1 MPSLDHAQQL
11 RRTRGVLKLPRPI
24 STFYVSL
31 RIMDRIADLNLFLRV
46 LDLGSISAAAR
57 SLDLSVAVASQRLK
71 RLEGSLGVRLLHR
84 TTRQLRPTPE
94 GIALAEQGRSLVE
107 ELEAVT
113 SNLSDT
119 AKGVSGT
126 LRVTLPAT
134 FGRQYISP
142 LLPEFMR
149 RHPRLRLHIDLSD
162 QMRDL
167 VGDGLDLAIR
177 IGALKDSDLVA
188 TRLASN
194 RRVLCASPEYL
205 RRHGTPKKPEDL
217 AKHECLLMAVS
228 RDASDVWNLQAPDGK
243 QIAVRVQSRLK
254 SNQGEVIRDAALG
267 GLGIS
272 LHSTWHVCEDLRAGR
287 LKQVLPDY
295 QLPESGIYAVMP
307 ERRFVLPRVRTFVEF
322 LAQQFGEVPPWERH
336 LSARSGKRAH
346 SAPAKER

>member
-1 MPSLDHAQQL
+1 
-11 RRTRGVLKLPRPI
+11 
-24 STFYVSL
+24 
-31 RIMDRIADLNLFLRV
+31 MDRIGDLNLFLRV

-71 RLEGSLGVRLLHR
+71 RLERSLGVRLLHR

-94 GIALAEQGRSLVE
+94 GVALAEQGRSLVE
-107 ELEAVT
+107 DLEVLT
-113 SNLSDT
+113 SNLSNT
-119 AKGVSGT
+119 AKRVAGT

-142 LLPEFMR
+142 LLPEFMG

-177 IGALKDSDLVA
+177 IGALKDSELVA

-205 RRHGTPKKPEDL
+205 RRHGVPKKPEDL

-228 RDASDVWNLQAPDGK
+228 RDASDTWHLRGPDGNEV
-243 QIAVRVQSRLK
+243 AVRVQSRLK
-254 SNQGEVIRDAALG
+254 SNLGEVIRDASLG

-295 QLPESGIYAVMP
+295 HLPESGIYAVMP
-307 ERRFVLPRVRTFVEF
+307 ERRMVLPRVRAFVD
-322 LAQQFGEVPPWERH
+322 LLTQHLGGVPPWERY
-336 LSARSGKRAH
+336 LAAKTSVKRSG
-346 SAPAKER
+346 

>member
-1 MPSLDHAQQL
+1 
-11 RRTRGVLKLPRPI
+11 
-24 STFYVSL
+24 
-31 RIMDRIADLNLFLRV
+31 MDRIGDLNLFLRV

-71 RLEGSLGVRLLHR
+71 RLERSLGVRLLHR

-94 GIALAEQGRSLVE
+94 GVALAEQGRSLVE
-107 ELEAVT
+107 DLEVLT
-113 SNLSDT
+113 SNLSNT

-142 LLPEFMR
+142 LLPEFLS

-167 VGDGLDLAIR
+167 VSDGLDLAIR
-177 IGALKDSDLVA
+177 IGTLKDSDLVA

-205 RRHGTPKKPEDL
+205 RRHGVPKKPEDL

-228 RDASDVWNLQAPDGK
+228 RDASDTWHLRGPDGNEV
-243 QIAVRVQSRLK
+243 AVRVQSRLK
-254 SNQGEVIRDAALG
+254 SNLGEVIRDASLG

-272 LHSTWHVCEDLRAGR
+272 LHSTWHVCEDIRAGR
-287 LKQVLPDY
+287 LKHVLPEY

-307 ERRFVLPRVRTFVEF
+307 ERRMVLPRVRAFVD
-322 LAQQFGEVPPWERH
+322 LLTQHLGGVPPWERC
-336 LSARSGKRAH
+336 LAAKTSVRRS
-346 SAPAKER
+346 S

>member
-1 MPSLDHAQQL
+1 VIKPPGA
-11 RRTRGVLKLPRPI
+11 I
-24 STFYVSL
+24 STFYVL
-31 RIMDRIADLNLFLRV
+31 LKIMDRIGDLNLFLRV

-71 RLEGSLGVRLLHR
+71 RLERSLGVRLLHR

-94 GIALAEQGRSLVE
+94 GVALAEQGRSLVE
-107 ELEAVT
+107 DLEVLT
-113 SNLSDT
+113 SNLSNT

-142 LLPEFMR
+142 LLPEFLS

-167 VGDGLDLAIR
+167 VSDGLDLAIR
-177 IGALKDSDLVA
+177 IGALKDSDLIA

-205 RRHGTPKKPEDL
+205 RRHGVPKKPEDL

-228 RDASDVWNLQAPDGK
+228 RDASDTWHLRGPDGSEV
-243 QIAVRVQSRLK
+243 AVRVQSRLK
-254 SNQGEVIRDAALG
+254 SNLGEVIRDASLG

-272 LHSTWHVCEDLRAGR
+272 LHSTWHVCEDIRAGR
-287 LKQVLPDY
+287 LKHVLPDY
-295 QLPESGIYAVMP
+295 HLPESGIYAVMP
-307 ERRFVLPRVRTFVEF
+307 ERRMVLPRVRAFVD
-322 LAQQFGEVPPWERH
+322 LLTQHLGGVPPWERC
-336 LSARSGKRAH
+336 LA
-346 SAPAKER
+346 AKTSVRRNG